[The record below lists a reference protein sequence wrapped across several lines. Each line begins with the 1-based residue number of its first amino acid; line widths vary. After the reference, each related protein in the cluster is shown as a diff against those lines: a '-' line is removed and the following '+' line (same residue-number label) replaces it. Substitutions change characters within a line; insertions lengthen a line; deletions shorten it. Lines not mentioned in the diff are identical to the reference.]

1 MKIIQTTDNNA
12 DDYDVT
18 DEYKTADHH
27 DVTDEYKTAD
37 EHDTNRQKVC
47 YSFLKFEHLSQ
58 KLNFNMLLNLAKIT
72 KKKQPNSIV
81 TRNLYF
87 STATGP
93 F

>member
-18 DEYKTADHH
+18 DEYKTADDYDVTDEYKTADDY

-58 KLNFNMLLNLAKIT
+58 KLK
-72 KKKQPNSIV
+72 
-81 TRNLYF
+81 
-87 STATGP
+87 
-93 F
+93 

>member
-18 DEYKTADHH
+18 DKYKTAD

-47 YSFLKFEHLSQ
+47 YSFLKLEHLSQ
-58 KLNFNMLLNLAKIT
+58 QIIFNMLLNLAKIT

-81 TRNLYF
+81 T
-87 STATGP
+87 
-93 F
+93 

>member
-18 DEYKTADHH
+18 DKYKTADDY

-47 YSFLKFEHLSQ
+47 YSFLKFEHLS
-58 KLNFNMLLNLAKIT
+58 KKINCNMLLNLAKFT
-72 KKKQPNSIV
+72 K
-81 TRNLYF
+81 
-87 STATGP
+87 
-93 F
+93 